1 MSCCLSL
8 RCCVTDRFGMSLPPS
23 QKRSTLI
30 PVLKGDGLD
39 AANPVN
45 YRPIANVSF
54 LSKIIEKIVAGQL
67 TAYLDR
73 NNLLPPCQSGFRK
86 FHSTETLLLRLLSAP
101 SASNSGSLSFIW
113 RSSNS
118 CALFHHNSPGLL
130 PIPLLWFAFCSPG
143 QPKPCS
149 SLCGASY
156 RANTQIWSCVK
167 LHAGGPSLAPNPEA
181 YAIQG
186 RLLGVAM
193 SIGPRSDLP
202 NRPLSPFMGFLE

>member
-86 FHSTETLLLRLLSAP
+86 FHSTETLLLRLLSDIYGAIDI
-101 SASNSGSLSFIW
+101 AELTLL
-113 RSSNS
+113 
-118 CALFHHNSPGLL
+118 ALFDVSAAFDTVDHNILL
-130 PIPLLWFAFCSPG
+130 
-143 QPKPCS
+143 K
-149 SLCGASY
+149 
-156 RANTQIWSCVK
+156 
-167 LHAGGPSLAPNPEA
+167 
-181 YAIQG
+181 
-186 RLLGVAM
+186 RLNWAVW
-193 SIGPRSDLP
+193 
-202 NRPLSPFMGFLE
+202 